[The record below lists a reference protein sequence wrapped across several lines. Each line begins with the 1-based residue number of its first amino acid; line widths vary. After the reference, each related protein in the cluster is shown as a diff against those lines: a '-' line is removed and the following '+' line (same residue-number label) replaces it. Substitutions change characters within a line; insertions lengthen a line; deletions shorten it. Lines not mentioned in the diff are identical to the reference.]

1 MSNARGK
8 LSRRQLLGTGSVLG
22 TVGLLSTSLTQAG
35 EQTRELVPAKFA
47 GLKPLYPVTQ
57 YLELEGVAPSL
68 PPFAARV
75 LNKAGYGPRPGEV
88 SDFNNLPGADDDAR
102 LGQWL
107 DEQLYPVD
115 AADTELNNR
124 ITPFT
129 IPDPDPEA
137 PPPPY
142 DMIDKTA
149 LELWQYARDDD
160 YRVRLRAV
168 WQMERLTL
176 LRAAYSKWQL
186 REKLY
191 DFWFN
196 HFNIYGRE
204 FPAYGMMPEYDRQ
217 LRIHMF
223 GKFEDM
229 LLANAHTASM
239 LYYLDN
245 YSNTW
250 PRPNENYAREL
261 LELHTLGAVENYYGA
276 IDPDT
281 VGNNSKSERAGY
293 TEIDV
298 FQLAKALTGWGVAD
312 GRSEA
317 PDTGEFLF
325 RSEQHYDFTDGDI
338 KVMDVTIAAPG
349 GGESDVTNIL
359 SYLARHYGT
368 ARYIAWKLC
377 KRLVADDPEETLV
390 ASTADVFYDNRDD
403 PEQMRKVYRHVLESE
418 DFKTTWGFKVKRP
431 VEIVMGAFRAADMD
445 FTIRMDHS
453 PSNTLVYRLDDTSHF
468 PFYYAAPT
476 GYPDDRSQWQGSG
489 PLVQT
494 WRTVTRMLREST
506 EVNLAEQ
513 TNAEFPVADDRTPEN
528 IVNIWMTRALGYSL
542 SPEQAQTV
550 VDFIT
555 GLPNVAGADQALG
568 PGINTTDTG
577 ATSHYQRIIMAA
589 VGLIVMSPN
598 AMRR

>member
-1 MSNARGK
+1 VSNTRSK

-22 TVGLLSTSLTQAG
+22 AAGLLSTSLTHAG
-35 EQTRELVPAKFA
+35 EKTAGLVPAKFA
-47 GLKPLYPVTQ
+47 GLRPLYPVTQ
-57 YLELEGVAPSL
+57 NAESEGVAPSL
-68 PPFAARV
+68 PPFAARI

-88 SDFNNLPGADDDAR
+88 GDFNNLPGFDDDAR
-102 LGQWL
+102 LGLWL
-107 DEQLYPVD
+107 DEQLYPD
-115 AADTELNNR
+115 DLLDTELNGR
-124 ITPFT
+124 ASLFK
-129 IPDPDPEA
+129 DPGLA
-137 PPPPY
+137 Y

-149 LELWQYARDDD
+149 TELWQYGRDDD
-160 YRVRLRAV
+160 YQVRLRPV

-204 FPAYGMMPEYDRQ
+204 FPAYAMMPEYDRQ
-217 LRIHMF
+217 LRAHMF

-229 LLANAHTASM
+229 LLANARTSSM

-261 LELHTLGAVENYYGA
+261 MELHTLGAVENYYGA
-276 IDPDT
+276 IDPGD
-281 VGNNSKSERAGY
+281 VGTNSKSQRAGY

-325 RSEQHYDFTDGDI
+325 RSEQHYNFTDGDI
-338 KVMDVTIAAPG
+338 EVMDVTIAGPG
-349 GGESDVTNIL
+349 GGESDVTDIL
-359 SYLARHYGT
+359 TYLARHYGT

-377 KRLVADDPEETLV
+377 KRLVADDPAEALV
-390 ASTADVFYDNRDD
+390 SSTADVFYDNRDD
-403 PEQMRKVYRHVLESE
+403 PEQLRKVYRHVLESE
-418 DFKTTWGFKVKRP
+418 DFKTTWGLKVKRP
-431 VEIVMGAFRAADMD
+431 VEILIGAFRAADMD
-445 FTIRMDHS
+445 FTIRLDHS
-453 PSNTLVYRLDDTSHF
+453 PSNTLVSRLDDTSHF

-476 GYPDDRSQWQGSG
+476 GFPDDRSQWQGSG
-489 PLVQT
+489 PLIQT
-494 WRTVTRMLREST
+494 WRTVTRILREST

-513 TNAEFPVADDRTPEN
+513 TNTEIPVVAERTPEN
-528 IVNIWMTRALGYSL
+528 IVNMWMTRALGYSL
-542 SPEQAQTV
+542 PLAQAQTV

-555 GLPNVAGADQALG
+555 GIPNVAGADLPLD
-568 PGINTTDTG
+568 PGIDTANTG
-577 ATSHYQRIIMAA
+577 GTSYYQRIIMAA
-589 VGLIVMSPN
+589 VGLIVMSPT

>member
-1 MSNARGK
+1 MSNTRSK

-22 TVGLLSTSLTQAG
+22 TAGLLSASLTHAG
-35 EQTRELVPAKFA
+35 EKTPELVPAKFA
-47 GLKPLYPVTQ
+47 GLRALYPVTRHS
-57 YLELEGVAPSL
+57 ELQGLAPSL

-75 LNKAGYGPRPGEV
+75 LNKAGFGPRPGEV
-88 SDFNNLPGADDDAR
+88 NEFNNLPGIDDDAR
-102 LGQWL
+102 LGTWL
-107 DEQLYPVD
+107 DDQLYPD
-115 AADTELNNR
+115 DLADTELNNR

-129 IPDPDPEA
+129 VPDPDPMA

-149 LELWQYARDDD
+149 AELWQYGRDED
-160 YRVRLRAV
+160 YQVRLRPV

-204 FPAYGMMPEYDRQ
+204 FPAYAMMPEYDRQ
-217 LRIHMF
+217 LRAHIF

-261 LELHTLGAVENYYGA
+261 MELHTLGAVENYYGA
-276 IDPDT
+276 IDPDE
-281 VGNNSKSERAGY
+281 VGTNSKTERAGY

-317 PDTGEFLF
+317 PDTGDFLF
-325 RSEQHYDFTDGDI
+325 RSDQHYDFTDGDI

-349 GGESDVTNIL
+349 GGESDVTDIL

-403 PEQMRKVYRHVLESE
+403 PEQLRKVYRHVLESG
-418 DFKTTWGFKVKRP
+418 DFKTTWGLKVKRP
-431 VEIVMGAFRAADMD
+431 VEIVVGALRAADMD
-445 FTIRMDHS
+445 FTIRLDHS

-476 GYPDDRSQWQGSG
+476 GFPDDRSQWQGSG
-489 PLVQT
+489 PLIQT

-513 TNAEFPVADDRTPEN
+513 TNTAIPVEAERTPAN
-528 IVNIWMTRALGYSL
+528 IVGMWMTRALGYSL
-542 SPEQAQTV
+542 TSEQAQTV
-550 VDFIT
+550 IDFIT
-555 GLPNVAGADQALG
+555 GIPNVAGADQPLD
-568 PGINTTDTG
+568 PGIDTANTG
-577 ATSHYQRIIMAA
+577 ATSYYQRIIMAA
-589 VGLIVMSPN
+589 VGLIVMSPT